1 MVEFTAALK
10 IRRYIIMHLIKHLPT
25 ITLPTHPAFAYAFG
39 RILLGLFHTL
49 GHGFQ
54 NELMRDNGILAS
66 TGVYVADVGV
76 VVCISTAKAQEGCV
90 ST

>member
-1 MVEFTAALK
+1 VIATLSK
-10 IRRYIIMHLIKHLPT
+10 IALPT
-25 ITLPTHPAFAYAFG
+25 YLAFAYTLS
-39 RILLGLFHTL
+39 RILLGLLHTL

-54 NELMRDNGILAS
+54 DELMRDTGILAS

-76 VVCISTAKAQEGCV
+76 VVVISTAKAQGGCV

>member
-1 MVEFTAALK
+1 MEFTTTLQ
-10 IRRYIIMHLIKHLPT
+10 IRRYIIMHLIMHLPT
-25 ITLPTHPAFAYAFG
+25 ITRPTHPAFACTLCRVFLS
-39 RILLGLFHTL
+39 LLHTL

-54 NELMRDNGILAS
+54 DELMRDTGILAS

-76 VVCISTAKAQEGCV
+76 VVVISTAKAQGGCV